1 MLFRSLKLN
10 IMKKIIN
17 SAVILVIS
25 ILTSNA
31 QSNYLDNY
39 INGSVTL
46 TTIGTST
53 NQLNQP
59 RDLDFKPNT
68 NELWVCN
75 YGNTN
80 GGTMI
85 IFYNAGLPNTSVKL
99 ILFISIIGD

>member
-1 MLFRSLKLN
+1 MTKSIYLTCALIFTIVTLK
-10 IMKKIIN
+10 
-17 SAVILVIS
+17 
-25 ILTSNA
+25 A

-39 INGSVTL
+39 INSTVAL
-46 TTIGTST
+46 TTIGTSS
-53 NQLNQP
+53 NLLNQP

-85 IFYNAGLPNTSVKL
+85 IFYNAGLPNQTSE
-99 ILFISIIGD
+99 FRHDDH